1 MVRTNWT
8 FTAGNDECVA
18 VAAGGGTALRVTI
31 RHAAPINLSLSL
43 PAQSEQRLAGHVA
56 IPLRFTGA
64 AGRWQVSAQQIA
76 NHQLNV
82 MLGSGD
88 IALSRVLVLL
98 SGGVLDVQ
106 NPEQVIL
113 SLTIA
118 PSDAAG
124 QVWFDCARSKLP

>member
-1 MVRTNWT
+1 MVHASWT
-8 FTAGNDECVA
+8 FTAGSDECVA

-31 RHAAPINLSLSL
+31 RRAAPINLVLSL
-43 PAQSEQRLAGHVA
+43 TAQSEQRLAAHVA
-56 IPLRFTGA
+56 IPLRFTGS
-64 AGRWQVSAQQIA
+64 AGRWQVSAQPLA

-82 MLGSGD
+82 TLGTGD

-106 NPEQVIL
+106 SPEQVIL
-113 SLTIA
+113 SMTVA

-124 QVWFDCARSKLP
+124 QVWFDCARSKLL